1 MSSALSGD
9 VVPPK
14 RGVRK
19 RQREPVEDEVDCM
32 ADDVHVSFAARISS
46 DPSRG
51 GLVKPSGR
59 DAGYMWDADASCREQ
74 AEAAWEGM
82 GKEKR
87 LLFLVE
93 HLKYYMRYAVQKHLF
108 PSSVRFASDV
118 TEISREH
125 TAESALLLQFH
136 VSIPCVFRFVISEW
150 QRVADMEATG
160 MLGPSDHRFDTGNF
174 VRSCLAHM
182 RTVDGLT
189 ALLFISC
196 PACRTIYLSD
206 DALSVLLG
214 ILLEF
219 GHLCPDDLLGGR
231 SMETMLEALSK
242 IDKRLYSASDHAC
255 AYSETH
261 RQLMLLI
268 SHTKADVRELWKG
281 FDVSLFPVFSSALQ
295 GESAAYVCK
304 KNGQGN
310 EVTRESM
317 IPAQDTTQIPGT
329 PCEECVQSQKCRSP
343 DSNRFGFSDCGG
355 LDHTTSIFT
364 DCHRFSMLER
374 EVRAHETVWSED
386 SCKLEVVLHAP
397 VQHCIAPSQPTTQL
411 KLRELMGAFFI
422 LHRAVS
428 EQAQRRGFV
437 LESLESRIVALYN
450 ESLVSGLIPSASTF
464 STADR
469 ACSVALGD
477 DSMVEPEH
485 LARRENVAARGTF
498 RENLSIQ
505 ELMPENMCP
514 AAVLSG
520 VAAYSTKHLADLAR
534 ATESFFPREYI
545 KAQLKPHQL
554 ESLAYML
561 AREKRG
567 MAKYVEVPCDT
578 LTSDDLKPHNRS
590 INRQR
595 STSQRGRTCVS
606 MFYSSMMA
614 TCFVVRSD
622 SVSATRARQKARCGF
637 LCDEM
642 GLGKTL
648 VILSL
653 CAAGR
658 KRKGQDGI
666 TAPRRPL
673 PYYRAKVGSFRKAYT
688 NGLEGRAVTSTVNS
702 CSGEIIDVSSS
713 SDTASDDGSDLEEV
727 WSNPDTIEHHRSLV
741 IDRTVNWN
749 LILGSGPREGPPR
762 LPRLPD
768 LKPLPNTT
776 LITVPYSLL
785 PQWVSEIDRFYPS
798 ARYIVFHGPARFRY
812 TSDDFMSADFVITT
826 YETLTAHLREETDGV
841 FCLFSH
847 LAPRDTT
854 RFVALKEW
862 DALNAAGCCRGKA
875 KRASSSLASSEAS
888 SALQNI
894 VDRSFR
900 QVVGCME
907 RTNLTSRTI
916 LKTQKR
922 KIRLFLQASVFRFT
936 DYLFER
942 IVLDESQKAS
952 CNELLLHLHG
962 RHRWVV
968 SGTPINNHNYSALE
982 PVFSFLGVDTESL
995 QKRIDHSLRCDNEKG
1010 RSLAM
1015 GAVNAYRV
1023 ARGLPRH
1030 TSKFFGEGVADGST
1044 AGRGDAPNVAHF
1056 PPAMQRLCFCRCC
1069 NPYHAKVR
1077 ADTLPLL
1084 AASHRLFTGSAPL
1097 DNKGAASIS
1106 GEDTTASCEG
1116 NSSNNIGDGPRP
1128 LAETARVKAIGL
1140 SMLLSHFM
1148 VRHEKIPSLMQT
1160 IQLTPLKEACVPV
1173 PLSESERFLYN
1184 HVSGIIQ
1191 GEVARLQRQGLLANR
1206 MMKVLAWV
1214 RLMTSVALHPS
1225 TVFAELNNGAPSL
1238 LPRHRE
1244 KLVEFDPSFSE
1255 SFVSVSASEALDW
1268 ALEHHV
1274 EVEEHVSGASP
1285 TSVVP
1290 EATLEVLRKL
1300 SRTPSELP
1308 NCPICLDT
1316 MLKPTLLS
1324 CFHIF
1329 CKECVAELAQAA
1341 WSSKG
1346 TENVAYCPFCR
1357 CGTSLRQ
1364 RKRVIDVDVVENQVA
1379 GASQEEDVFP
1389 VDVRPAVS
1397 DDVLREHLTSVAK
1410 GSRVSRLAQLLKEI
1424 WQKHPNDSVLVFSKV
1439 PSVLQP
1445 GAQAVKKTVDA
1456 SVHVIDN
1463 YLTLG
1468 KRKKIFAELHSSK
1481 QRTGAGSLSDSETSC
1496 LSGGSRM
1503 VVFLSS
1509 HVASVGLNLTFA
1521 NHLIF
1526 MEANINPTLQ
1536 QQAIGRI
1543 NCFGQKKEIH
1553 VYFMYAPGTIEEK
1566 ILKRNSTIL
1575 QDETQSTAAGNRID
1589 RAETGEKGRMGQ
1601 QLTERSDEACQLELC
1616 SLLMP

>member
-907 RTNLTSRTI
+907 RTNLTSRT
-916 LKTQKR
+916 K
-922 KIRLFLQASVFRFT
+922 
-936 DYLFER
+936 
-942 IVLDESQKAS
+942 
-952 CNELLLHLHG
+952 
-962 RHRWVV
+962 
-968 SGTPINNHNYSALE
+968 
-982 PVFSFLGVDTESL
+982 
-995 QKRIDHSLRCDNEKG
+995 
-1010 RSLAM
+1010 
-1015 GAVNAYRV
+1015 
-1023 ARGLPRH
+1023 
-1030 TSKFFGEGVADGST
+1030 
-1044 AGRGDAPNVAHF
+1044 
-1056 PPAMQRLCFCRCC
+1056 
-1069 NPYHAKVR
+1069 
-1077 ADTLPLL
+1077 
-1084 AASHRLFTGSAPL
+1084 
-1097 DNKGAASIS
+1097 
-1106 GEDTTASCEG
+1106 
-1116 NSSNNIGDGPRP
+1116 
-1128 LAETARVKAIGL
+1128 
-1140 SMLLSHFM
+1140 
-1148 VRHEKIPSLMQT
+1148 KIPSLMQT

-1364 RKRVIDVDVVENQVA
+1364 RKRVIDVDVGRTRWLA
-1379 GASQEEDVFP
+1379 RPRRRTCFLLTFA
-1389 VDVRPAVS
+1389 RPAVS